1 MLWSCVAMCGLVLQC
16 LTNQHVA
23 MYNKSAHSRTLHIQT
38 HQTTASRTC
47 GGGQPGCS
55 ASLPSIASSHV
66 CTCARM
72 GHWRTRRRMLCFN
85 WCSSSSDSSLSLG
98 CLSAHQVTLAAT
110 YCNMLRRTATTHY
123 NTLQRTAVHC
133 KRTATHLFFALSW
146 LSVRSSGLSCCKT
159 LQYTAKHCN
168 ALQPIAIHCNTHKRK
183 KESTRSRAPATLAEF
198 VATHY
203 NTLQHTATH

>member
-1 MLWSCVAMCGLVLQC
+1 MTDTSDSCGNYVWSCVAMS
-16 LTNQHVA
+16 
-23 MYNKSAHSRTLHIQT
+23 NKSTHSRTLHIQT
-38 HQTTASRTC
+38 HQTNACRTC

-66 CTCARM
+66 CTGAGM
-72 GHWRTRRRMLCFN
+72 GHWRTRGCMHCFN

-98 CLSAHQVTLAAT
+98 CLSADQVTLAAT

-133 KRTATHLFFALSW
+133 KRTATRLFTATHLFFLRSW
-146 LSVRSSGLSCCKT
+146 LSVRSSGLSCCNT

-168 ALQPIAIHCNTHKRK
+168 ALQLIAIYCNTHKRK
-183 KESTRSRAPATLAEF
+183 KDINALKSTSNAR
-198 VATHY
+198 
-203 NTLQHTATH
+203 